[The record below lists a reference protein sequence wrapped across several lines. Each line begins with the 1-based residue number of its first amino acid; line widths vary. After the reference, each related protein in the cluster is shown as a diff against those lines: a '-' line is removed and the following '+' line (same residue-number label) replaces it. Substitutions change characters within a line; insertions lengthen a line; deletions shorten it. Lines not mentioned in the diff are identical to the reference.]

1 MKYQVSQRMKE
12 QFVGLDQRKD
22 SQPSRKFP
30 HLKITY
36 SWRALKVLSVLTKED
51 EIIPRLPS
59 FRTQV
64 RWCTLLLCLN
74 SHCMSSSLCILQG
87 LSHTSIEGKAQEC
100 LQLDERQQDLWTAA
114 FSTQPTIPRILNSL
128 TDKFVDS
135 TSVWLRGLSPA
146 PRTPCHLHSLNQ
158 TFWQPIE
165 WHLFILLFFSITITS
180 PYPITWD
187 GETWWNM
194 SPVGEIWEKFHA
206 FSTEDDKGLRSQ
218 VSLAGMLEATQN
230 STPSTT

>member
-51 EIIPRLPS
+51 EIIPRFPS

-128 TDKFVDS
+128 TDKSLLTAHQCDWEAS
-135 TSVWLRGLSPA
+135 
-146 PRTPCHLHSLNQ
+146 HLHPAHLVTYTHSTRHSDNQ
-158 TFWQPIE
+158 LSDIY
-165 WHLFILLFFSITITS
+165 LYYYFFPLPLHPHIPLHGTGRH
-180 PYPITWD
+180 D
-187 GETWWNM
+187 
-194 SPVGEIWEKFHA
+194 EICLQWERYERN
-206 FSTEDDKGLRSQ
+206 SMLSRQDDKGLRSQ